1 MTARPKRKKIPLGV
15 KLEACLKI
23 MRSHLLLDEG
33 FVEWDHHPALELRPI
48 NEAGDDYEPPQL
60 DPRYIQPL
68 VGADHALKTNGPR
81 HDHSQGDKGKIAK
94 VKRIQAKTGYP
105 EQVKVK
111 AKRKR
116 KRQWPKR
123 KFPEGQSKLRS
134 KGKL

>member
-33 FVEWDHHPALELRPI
+33 SIEWDHCPALELRPL
-48 NEAGDDYEPPQL
+48 NAAGDDYEPPQL
-60 DPRYIQPL
+60 DPNYIQPL
-68 VGADHALKTNGPR
+68 VRADHALKTNGPH

-94 VKRIQAKTGYP
+94 VKRIQAKTWSEYRGLFRKIVDGVYP
-105 EQVKVK
+105 EQ
-111 AKRKR
+111 AKR

-123 KFPEGQSKLRS
+123 KF
-134 KGKL
+134 GK